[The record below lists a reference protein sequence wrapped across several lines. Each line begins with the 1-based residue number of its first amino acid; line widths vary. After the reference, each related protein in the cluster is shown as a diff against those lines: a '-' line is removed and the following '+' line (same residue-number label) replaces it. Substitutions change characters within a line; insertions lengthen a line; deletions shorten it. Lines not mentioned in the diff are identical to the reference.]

1 MENQNIQEY
10 VDDST
15 PVNKTISFLKNNILT
30 ILLILS
36 CVAFVFKDMIS
47 IEESNK
53 TIPEIIA
60 SGLLTLIMA
69 LVVDTIM
76 SKKGTMAGLAS
87 KQYISTLERYG
98 KEIDKTDPYIDKL
111 DDYCD
116 TKNDQRII
124 RAQKKILRLQ
134 RIKFEDFMEKT
145 QEEVCGNDKEKIKAW
160 NEAVGVKIHM
170 LTGDYLLSET
180 DDNYEMGKKE
190 KTLDQV
196 ERNSMLSKLLSKVVC
211 ACITGYF
218 GITIAFNKANLI
230 WGAIQVFIW
239 ICWGTISYFQ
249 RYLYVVNTH
258 RQSIIRKTKYLIEFN
273 TIQERE
279 VNRNGK

>member
-1 MENQNIQEY
+1 MEKIKEQEY
-10 VDDST
+10 VEDST
-15 PVNKTISFLKNNILT
+15 PMNKTISFLKSNILT
-30 ILLILS
+30 ILLVLS
-36 CVAFVFKDMIS
+36 CIAFVFKDMVNV
-47 IEESNK
+47 EESNK
-53 TIPEIIA
+53 SILEILA

-76 SKKGTMAGLAS
+76 SKKGTLAGLAS
-87 KQYISTLERYG
+87 VQYITTLERYG
-98 KEIDKTDPYIDKL
+98 KEIDKTDPHIDKL
-111 DDYCD
+111 DGFCD

-134 RIKFEDFMEKT
+134 RIKFEDFMNKT
-145 QEEVCGNDKEKIKAW
+145 QEEVCGNNKEKNKAW
-160 NEAVGVKIHM
+160 EKAVKVKIHM
-170 LTGDYLLSET
+170 LTSDYLLSET

-196 ERNSMLSKLLSKVVC
+196 ERNSMLSKLGTKVVF

-218 GITIAFNKANLI
+218 GITIVINKANLI

-239 ICWGTISYFQ
+239 VCWGTISYFQ

-258 RQSIIRKTKYLIEFN
+258 RQTIIRKTKYLIEFN

-279 VNRNGK
+279 AQRNGK